1 MDHSA
6 VEQLRARVRGSVL
19 CPGHEG
25 YDEARKI
32 PNAMI
37 DRRPALIVR
46 STGAADVVSSV
57 CFAREQP
64 GGSRARRWSQRR
76 REVRVRRRIDD

>member
-46 STGAADVVSSV
+46 STGAAATTSPEPSSAGSGVVTAFPSIK
-57 CFAREQP
+57 C
-64 GGSRARRWSQRR
+64 SRP
-76 REVRVRRRIDD
+76 

>member
-57 CFAREQP
+57 
-64 GGSRARRWSQRR
+64 
-76 REVRVRRRIDD
+76 